1 MLQMTVAFVAALIAF
16 GICDFAWLGFVA
28 KDFYQAQI
36 GPLLLAKPNWTA
48 AAVFYPLYT
57 AGVVLFCVEPALA
70 HGTWVRALVL
80 GMLLGLL
87 GYGTY
92 DLSNLAT
99 LKGWTTSLVVV
110 DVIWGMVVSGVAAT
124 AGYFA
129 ARAL

>member
-1 MLQMTVAFVAALIAF
+1 MVQMTVAFVAALIAF
-16 GICDFAWLGFVA
+16 CICDFAWLGFVA

-36 GPLLLAKPNWTA
+36 GPLLLAKPNWSA
-48 AAVFYPLYT
+48 AAIFYPLYA

-80 GMLLGLL
+80 GTLLGLL

-99 LKGWTTSLVVV
+99 LKGWTTTLVVV
-110 DVIWGMVVSGVAAT
+110 DVVWGMVVSGVAAT
-124 AGYFA
+124 VGYFA
-129 ARAL
+129 ARAV